1 MNKTT
6 IKISTT
12 IAVFTAMVGLN
23 IIKKALEI
31 DSRVKKFKDIKDA
44 KAIKIDINVK
54 EVF

>member
-1 MNKTT
+1 MTKNT
-6 IKISTT
+6 IKITT
-12 IAVFTAMVGLN
+12 TVAVFTAMVGLN

-31 DSRVKKFKDIKDA
+31 DSRAKKFKSIKDA